1 MTEQAEAT
9 YTIDELAA
17 HTGVPSRTIRFYQ
30 SKGALPA
37 PVRRGRK
44 AYYGESHVERLE
56 LIARLQDRGLQIRAI
71 RNLLDQLDCGQA
83 SLDDWLGFEAEIRTP
98 WSEDV
103 PQLRSEEEIQT
114 LLADRPAGLLAA
126 LVKAGLLERE
136 ANQYLVRSPALM
148 KMVLTLEANGIDV
161 ETAHAATGILAH
173 HLSKAATELSLHFQD
188 HMTERVREGGFDN
201 SGQLLSALKPIALE
215 AAAVIFAQEIQH
227 SLEQMLHDG
236 RLAPVTSGRGDD
248 DERKGE

>member
-1 MTEQAEAT
+1 MTEQDEAT
-9 YTIDELAA
+9 YTIDQLAA

-37 PVRRGRK
+37 PARRGRK
-44 AYYGESHVERLE
+44 AYYGPAHIERLE

-83 SLDDWLGFEAEIRTP
+83 SLEDWLGFEAELRTP

-103 PQLRSEEEIQT
+103 PQLLSEEQIQER
-114 LLADRPAGLLAA
+114 LEDRPPGLLAA

-136 ANQYLVRSPALM
+136 ANQYLVRSPALL
-148 KMVLTLEANGIDV
+148 KMALTLEANGIGV
-161 ETAHAATGILAH
+161 ETAREATGILAR
-173 HLSKAATELSLHFQD
+173 HLSKAATELSLHFQEA
-188 HMTERVREGGFDN
+188 MQERVREGGVDN

-215 AAAVIFAQEIQH
+215 AAAVIFAQEIQNA
-227 SLEQMLHDG
+227 LEELLHEG
-236 RLAPVTSGRGDD
+236 RLAPVKSGH
-248 DERKGE
+248 DEEDAKSK